1 MTYNNEEDLAAEIA
15 VAMKRMAASDRAR
28 KRKDR
33 SKASTAWLNFV
44 ATTVVMGFEWFYG
57 ALMAM
62 IFLGVAHSFDGRIP
76 TLGYWTVF
84 FLVVTVR
91 AVPLLTSMNQVGG
104 KSRNWTDKS

>member
-1 MTYNNEEDLAAEIA
+1 MTRSNEELGPLVSAAIDRMMAAER
-15 VAMKRMAASDRAR
+15 VKKQKKRNKTASD
-28 KRKDR
+28 
-33 SKASTAWLNFV
+33 WLNVV
-44 ATTVVMGFEWFYG
+44 ATMIVMGFEWFYG

-62 IFLGVAHSFDGRIP
+62 IFLGVAHSFDGRVP
-76 TLGYWTVF
+76 TLGYWTMF